1 MSIRSKCAVVLAV
14 PVLMVSLVA
23 CSGQLFDPHESIA
36 HTAVPVAVPIS
47 WSRPK
52 RPTPTPTP
60 TPTPVAVAP
69 VAAVAA
75 PPPAPTGP
83 VSPACVGTSVGVKV
97 IYVSISGQ
105 GLWACD
111 GPVLFVS
118 TLVTTGASALTN
130 VHDATPTGTWRIY
143 AKIRNTV
150 LVGHDANGSWRDPV
164 AYWMPFWEG
173 YGFHDA
179 SWQTFPYG
187 SALYTTEGSHGCV
200 HVPVAVLAEIF
211 NWAPIGTLVTIRA

>member
-1 MSIRSKCAVVLAV
+1 MSIFSKCVVLLGI
-14 PVLMVSLVA
+14 PVLLVSLVG
-23 CSGQLFDPHESIA
+23 CSGQALREGVSVSAGHAPTPI
-36 HTAVPVAVPIS
+36 VVPIS
-47 WSRPK
+47 WNRPH
-52 RPTPTPTP
+52 PTPTPRP
-60 TPTPVAVAP
+60 KPVVVAP
-69 VAAVAA
+69 VVHVAS
-75 PPPAPTGP
+75 PPPPPTGP
-83 VSPACVGTSVGVKV
+83 ASPACVGTPVGVKHL
-97 IYVSISGQ
+97 YVSISSQ
-105 GLWACD
+105 SLSACY

-130 VHDATPTGTWRIY
+130 VHDATPVGTWRIY

-187 SALYTTEGSHGCV
+187 SSLYTTKGSHGCV
-200 HVPVAVLAEIF
+200 HVPVGVLGEIF
-211 NWAPIGTLVTIRA
+211 NWAPVGTLVTIRG